1 MEDLRVH
8 MDDAVPHLAWI
19 TLDRPDA
26 RNAWSDPMLRSFV
39 AAIDQLE
46 ADDDVRCVALTGEG
60 RSFSA
65 GGDLKAMRDKSGMF
79 EGDPVTLRSRYTRGI
94 QSIPRRLSR
103 FDKPL
108 IAAVN
113 GAAIGAGLD
122 LACMCD
128 IRVAVRG
135 AKMGSTFVKV
145 GLIPGD
151 GGAWLLSRTIGYP
164 AAMDLVLTGRV
175 VDADEGLRLGLV
187 HEVCEADVL
196 VPAVRRRAS
205 QILANSP
212 LAVRL
217 AKSAMQRSWDL
228 PMDVALELAA
238 TYQGV
243 VQNTDDHLEGVNA
256 ILDKRDPSFTG
267 S

>member
-1 MEDLRVH
+1 MSVRFEA
-8 MDDAVPHLAWI
+8 DAELPHLWWL
-19 TLDRPDA
+19 TLDRPEA
-26 RNAWSDPMLRSFV
+26 RNAWSDEMLAAFL
-39 AAIDQLE
+39 AAIDQAE
-46 ADDDVRCVALTGEG
+46 ADDEVRCVALTGAG
-60 RSFSA
+60 RAFSA
-65 GGDLKAMRDKSGMF
+65 GGDLKAMRDKAGMF
-79 EGDPVTLRSRYTRGI
+79 EGGPVTLRSRYTRGI
-94 QSIPRRLSR
+94 QSIPRRLAR

-128 IRVAVRG
+128 IRVAVNS

-164 AAMDLVLTGRV
+164 QAMDMILSGRV
-175 VDADEGLRLGLV
+175 ITAEEGLKMGLV
-187 HEVCEADVL
+187 HEVCERDVL
-196 VPAVRRRAS
+196 EPAVRRRAS
-205 QILANSP
+205 EILANSP

-228 PMDVALELAA
+228 PMDTALELAA

-243 VQNTDDHLEGVNA
+243 VQNTDDHLEGVSA
-256 ILDKRDPSFTG
+256 ILEKRDPEFKG
-267 S
+267 R